1 VSARSGRSA
10 LAVRDG
16 GTMLVPADL
25 LRMTQRRARQPVVA
39 ALWRVAFGREGVAS
53 AVER

>member
-1 VSARSGRSA
+1 

-16 GTMLVPADL
+16 GTLLVPADL
-25 LRMTQRRARQPVVA
+25 PRMTQRRA
-39 ALWRVAFGREGVAS
+39 RVAFGREGVAS

>member
-1 VSARSGRSA
+1 

-16 GTMLVPADL
+16 GTLLVPADL
-25 LRMTQRRARQPVVA
+25 PRMTQRRAREQVVA
-39 ALWRVAFGREGVAS
+39 ALRRVEFGREGVAS